1 VVSRIRRKF
10 ESLGYFARKTYWKMV
25 TAKPSLFIMA
35 LAAVG
40 VSIFLLGG
48 GVYDLI
54 VPYVPIGFPLGRRV
68 LFFYPRSIHEQ
79 AFLES
84 LIVMTVYGIGISGF
98 LLTYQSTKYAYKP
111 RQAFILLA
119 VGCVLIL
126 IAYLL
131 IEYTVWL
138 KLLAPLS

>member
-1 VVSRIRRKF
+1 MANRIRRKF
-10 ESLGYFARKTYWKMV
+10 SSFAYFARKTYWKMV
-25 TAKPSLFIMA
+25 TAKPSLLVIA

-68 LFFYPRSIHEQ
+68 LFFYPRSVHEQ
-79 AFLES
+79 ALLES
-84 LIVMTVYGIGISGF
+84 LTVMTVYGIGIAGF

-111 RQAFILLA
+111 RQAFMLLL
-119 VGCVLIL
+119 VGCALII
-126 IAYLL
+126 IAYLY
-131 IEYTVWL
+131 IENIIWL
-138 KLLAPLS
+138 KMSAPL

>member
-1 VVSRIRRKF
+1 MVSRIRRKF
-10 ESLGYFARKTYWKMV
+10 SSLAYFARKTYWRMV
-25 TAKPSLFIMA
+25 TAKPSLLVIA

-40 VSIFLLGG
+40 LSIFLLGG

-79 AFLES
+79 VFLES
-84 LIVMTVYGIGISGF
+84 LTVMTVYGIGIAGF

-111 RQAFILLA
+111 RQAFMLLL
-119 VGCVLIL
+119 VGCILII
-126 IAYLL
+126 IAYLY
-131 IEYTVWL
+131 IESIIWM
-138 KLLAPLS
+138 KMRAPL